1 MIEDLT
7 LEQPSQNVID
17 QIKLKCNNTGK
28 NNFKQNLEAIKELVI
43 TKAEEQRNAK
53 EAVEGVPDP
62 IPEGRKEQKDI
73 NLTWFVN
80 YILTKRISG
89 QNQTLYHIYIELIR
103 NIGHPEAITRTIHIA
118 SEIFQRCLLI
128 DEVEFNKVA
137 NKVGGT
143 TGTISQIKQYLKTL
157 GQFLGQ
163 LTLARHRPI
172 RSDELDIK
180 QMLIHGF
187 QHENRKL
194 VISFVCN
201 IIKEC
206 TKSFIFKVQN
216 PWLSGILQIL
226 REMIDCLQMPNMKIL
241 KDREEIESELV
252 FLFKSFSIQNINEI
266 IPSGILKASQG

>member
-1 MIEDLT
+1 M
-7 LEQPSQNVID
+7 
-17 QIKLKCNNTGK
+17 
-28 NNFKQNLEAIKELVI
+28 
-43 TKAEEQRNAK
+43 
-53 EAVEGVPDP
+53 
-62 IPEGRKEQKDI
+62 
-73 NLTWFVN
+73 
-80 YILTKRISG
+80 
-89 QNQTLYHIYIELIR
+89 YHIYIELIR
-103 NIGHPEAITRTIHIA
+103 NIGHPDAITRTIHIA

-128 DEVEFNKVA
+128 DEFEFNKVA

-180 QMLIHGF
+180 QLLIQGF

-201 IIKEC
+201 IVKEC
-206 TKSFIFKVQN
+206 TKSFIFKPQN

-226 REMIDCLQMPNMKIL
+226 REMIDCL
-241 KDREEIESELV
+241 
-252 FLFKSFSIQNINEI
+252 
-266 IPSGILKASQG
+266 

>member
-1 MIEDLT
+1 MLQPQYVPNPEHIAWQKMIDLKIDEAKVNKQHRLRFEDLIEDLT

-43 TKAEEQRNAK
+43 TKAEEQSKAAIANGTQN
-53 EAVEGVPDP
+53 EPEEGEQLP
-62 IPEGRKEQKDI
+62 EQKDI
-73 NLTWFVN
+73 NLTWFIN

-103 NIGHPEAITRTIHIA
+103 NIGHPDAITQTIQIA
-118 SEIFQRCLLI
+118 CQIFQRCLLI

-163 LTLARHRPI
+163 LTLARNRPI
-172 RSDELDIK
+172 RNHELDIK
-180 QMLIHGF
+180 QMLVHGF
-187 QHENRKL
+187 
-194 VISFVCN
+194 
-201 IIKEC
+201 
-206 TKSFIFKVQN
+206 
-216 PWLSGILQIL
+216 
-226 REMIDCLQMPNMKIL
+226 
-241 KDREEIESELV
+241 
-252 FLFKSFSIQNINEI
+252 
-266 IPSGILKASQG
+266 